1 MPDVNGRGHTSIIH
15 FSPVLQV
22 MEECSQS
29 GGEHGRQD
37 WIMEGFNATR
47 QMEVDS
53 A

>member
-1 MPDVNGRGHTSIIH
+1 MLMAEVTQVSFIL
-15 FSPVLQV
+15 SPVLQV

-29 GGEHGRQD
+29 GGEHGRQY